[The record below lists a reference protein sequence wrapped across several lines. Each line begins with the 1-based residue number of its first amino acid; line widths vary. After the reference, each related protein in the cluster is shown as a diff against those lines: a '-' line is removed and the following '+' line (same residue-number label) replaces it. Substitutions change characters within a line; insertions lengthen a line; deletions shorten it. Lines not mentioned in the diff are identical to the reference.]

1 MKHHNFVGWG
11 GLIGGGIGSGIGVL
25 LSLLVDAY
33 LFELGGSGL
42 FVGFTIGAMLGDKV
56 FWVIESYR
64 AEIVRE
70 ASLGAQK
77 QSAEEFELPDW
88 WPTDEELAASL
99 NDPRILEEQPEAT
112 ITVPSPRS
120 KNKPVSRKQPF
131 DQA

>member
-77 QSAEEFELPDW
+77 QPAEEFELPDW

-99 NDPRILEEQPEAT
+99 NPKPDSDDEPTVT
-112 ITVPSPRS
+112 IIVPSPRR
-120 KNKPVSRKQPF
+120 KPKRQKP
-131 DQA
+131 

>member
-1 MKHHNFVGWG
+1 MKHHNFVGLG
-11 GLIGGGIGSGIGVL
+11 SLIGGGVGSGIGVL
-25 LSLLVDAY
+25 LSLVVDAY
-33 LFELGGSGL
+33 LFELGGIGL
-42 FVGFTIGAMLGDKV
+42 FVGFTIGGMFGDKV
-56 FWVIESYR
+56 FGFIESHR

-70 ASLGAQK
+70 AALEAQK
-77 QSAEEFELPDW
+77 QAVEKFELPSW

>member
-1 MKHHNFVGWG
+1 VKHHNFVGWG

-42 FVGFTIGAMLGDKV
+42 FVGFTIGGMLGDKV

-64 AEIVRE
+64 AEIVQE

-77 QSAEEFELPDW
+77 QSVEASKLPDW
-88 WPTDEELAASL
+88 WPTDDELAASL
-99 NDPRILEEQPEAT
+99 NPRHSQDNEPEVT
-112 ITVPSPRS
+112 IIVPSPRS
-120 KNKPVSRKQPF
+120 KHKHVSRKGPF